1 IIIKTSHLGSSL
13 IREKFEKLNESN
25 REEIV
30 ESAKNE
36 VLEMLKQTIRPEFLN
51 RIDEIIMFTPLNE
64 KEIQEIVHIQIK
76 GIQKMLEQNGVKL
89 ELTDDAIALLA
100 EKGYDPQFGAR
111 PVKRVIQKML
121 LNELSKSL
129 IAQTIDREKPI
140 VVKAEGE
147 NLVFK
152 N

>member
-1 IIIKTSHLGSSL
+1 
-13 IREKFEKLNESN
+13 
-25 REEIV
+25 
-30 ESAKNE
+30 
-36 VLEMLKQTIRPEFLN
+36 
-51 RIDEIIMFTPLNE
+51 
-64 KEIQEIVHIQIK
+64 
-76 GIQKMLEQNGVKL
+76 MLEQNGVKL
-89 ELTDDAIALLA
+89 ELTDDAISLLA